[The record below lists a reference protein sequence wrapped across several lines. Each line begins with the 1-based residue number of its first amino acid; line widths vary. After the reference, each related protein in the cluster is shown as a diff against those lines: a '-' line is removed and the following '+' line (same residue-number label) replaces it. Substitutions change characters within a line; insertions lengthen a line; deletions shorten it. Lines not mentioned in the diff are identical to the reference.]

1 MRSIP
6 TMNWSTA
13 VSSRYSRMKF
23 FASTLLPIVAMLM
36 APPALSQIV
45 GTARV
50 TDGDTIIIQS
60 HRIRLHGIDA
70 PESQQTCR
78 SGTTIWH
85 CGRSS
90 TNALNERL
98 SGYPV
103 SCHARAQDRYGRTI
117 AVCTVSGEDINAWLV
132 SQGWALAYRK
142 YSLDYTA
149 HVLLP
154 GLMPCACPGPLRSHH
169 CRLHGFW
176 RGYQRLACL
185 PGLGACIPQVFPRL
199 HRP

>member
-13 VSSRYSRMKF
+13 VTSRYSRMKF
-23 FASTLLPIVAMLM
+23 FACH
-36 APPALSQIV
+36 APLHRGNA
-45 GTARV
+45 
-50 TDGDTIIIQS
+50 DGSAGLKPNRWNCQGNGRRYDYHPRSPHPPTRS
-60 HRIRLHGIDA
+60 IDA

-90 TNALNERL
+90 PTLSDERL

-149 HVLLP
+149 HEDL
-154 GLMPCACPGPLRSHH
+154 ARSH
-169 CRLHGFW
+169 R
-176 RGYQRLACL
+176 RGIWSSEFIPNPGVGAAANASNPCQPL
-185 PGLGACIPQVFPRL
+185 PCHLLVA
-199 HRP
+199 

>member
-1 MRSIP
+1 MKSIL

-13 VSSRYSRMKF
+13 VPSRYSRMKF

-36 APPALSQIV
+36 APPAFSQIV

-50 TDGDTIIIQS
+50 TDGDTIIIQG

-103 SCHARAQDRYGRTI
+103 SCHARTEDRYGRII

-132 SQGWALAYRK
+132 SQGWALAYRT

-149 HVLLP
+149 HEDL
-154 GLMPCACPGPLRSHH
+154 ARSQRRGIWSSEFIPPWRWRRGE
-169 CRLHGFW
+169 RL
-176 RGYQRLACL
+176 
-185 PGLGACIPQVFPRL
+185 
-199 HRP
+199 